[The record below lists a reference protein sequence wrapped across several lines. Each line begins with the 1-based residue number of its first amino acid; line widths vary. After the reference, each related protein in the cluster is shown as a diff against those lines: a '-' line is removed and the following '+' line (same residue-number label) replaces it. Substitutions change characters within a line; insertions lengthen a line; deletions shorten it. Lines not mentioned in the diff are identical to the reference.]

1 MIVPSDLRRA
11 AIRHN
16 GHTAEP
22 ADDMVSFA
30 ERERVIGAPEVE
42 TLQKRFL

>member
-30 ERERVIGAPEVE
+30 ERVIGAPEVE